1 MSEMKK
7 IGITGGIGVGKSY
20 VSNILRKMNYPV
32 YNSDIIAKELLEN
45 DPNLMSLIKNNFG
58 DKIYSDNKINKALVA
73 SIIFSNDDLLKKF
86 NSIVHPYVF
95 ENFKKWCENQQSEI
109 IFKEAPAGLTKRA
122 TLYEVFSAVENGEIK
137 LDDYARVSQNA
148 IETAPVNL
156 GLREGQRLRI
166 KNLIRATAVMGA
178 NDTATVLA
186 EAISG
191 SEAPFAKRMNKTA
204 KELGMTR
211 STFKNPHGLTEKGH
225 LTTARDIATIMQAL
239 DNDLADIMHIFTRVN
254 TRLSTGRNI
263 QHSGRLLMKDY
274 KEATAVKT
282 GYTRAAGFNGAMIAE
297 KRSDR
302 IIVVVFGGKS
312 TKTRNA
318 QMIKLAELGFRKLQK

>member
-1 MSEMKK
+1 MHSKYQGQRYMLRSLLTIFFLFFAVSLVSAAPYAAIVIDADNGKVLHSE
-7 IGITGGIGVGKSY
+7 
-20 VSNILRKMNYPV
+20 N
-32 YNSDIIAKELLEN
+32 EN
-45 DPNLMSLIKNNFG
+45 TRL
-58 DKIYSDNKINKALVA
+58 
-73 SIIFSNDDLLKKF
+73 
-86 NSIVHPYVF
+86 H
-95 ENFKKWCENQQSEI
+95 
-109 IFKEAPAGLTKRA
+109 PAGLTKLA
-122 TLYEVFSAVENGEIK
+122 TLYEVFSAVENEEIK

-156 GLREGQRLRI
+156 ELREGQRLKVRD
-166 KNLIRATAVMGA
+166 LIRATAVMGA

-191 SEAPFAKRMNKTA
+191 SEAPFAKRMNRTA
-204 KELGMTR
+204 KDLGMTR

-239 DNDLADIMHIFTRVN
+239 DNDFADFMHIFTRVN

-282 GYTRAAGFNGAMIAE
+282 GYTRAAGFSGAMIAE

-318 QMIKLAELGFRKLQK
+318 QMIKLAELGFRKLDN

>member
-1 MSEMKK
+1 MHSKYQGQRYMLRSLLTIFFLFFAVSLVSAAPYAAIVIDADNGKVLHSE
-7 IGITGGIGVGKSY
+7 
-20 VSNILRKMNYPV
+20 N
-32 YNSDIIAKELLEN
+32 EN
-45 DPNLMSLIKNNFG
+45 TRL
-58 DKIYSDNKINKALVA
+58 
-73 SIIFSNDDLLKKF
+73 
-86 NSIVHPYVF
+86 H
-95 ENFKKWCENQQSEI
+95 
-109 IFKEAPAGLTKRA
+109 PAGLTKLA
-122 TLYEVFSAVENGEIK
+122 TLYEVFSAVENEEIK

-156 GLREGQRLRI
+156 ELREGQRLKVRD
-166 KNLIRATAVMGA
+166 LIRATAVMGA

-191 SEAPFAKRMNKTA
+191 SEAPFAKRMNRTA
-204 KELGMTR
+204 KDLGMTR

-239 DNDLADIMHIFTRVN
+239 DNDFADFMHIFTRVN

-282 GYTRAAGFNGAMIAE
+282 GYTRAAGFSGAMIAE

-318 QMIKLAELGFRKLQK
+318 QMIKLAELGFRELEE

>member
-1 MSEMKK
+1 MHSKYQGQRYMLRSLLTIFFLFFAVSLVSAAPYAAIVIDADNGKVLHSE
-7 IGITGGIGVGKSY
+7 
-20 VSNILRKMNYPV
+20 N
-32 YNSDIIAKELLEN
+32 EN
-45 DPNLMSLIKNNFG
+45 TRL
-58 DKIYSDNKINKALVA
+58 
-73 SIIFSNDDLLKKF
+73 
-86 NSIVHPYVF
+86 H
-95 ENFKKWCENQQSEI
+95 
-109 IFKEAPAGLTKRA
+109 PAGLTKLA
-122 TLYEVFSAVENGEIK
+122 TLYEVFSAVENEEIK

-156 GLREGQRLRI
+156 ELREGQRLKVRD
-166 KNLIRATAVMGA
+166 LIRATAVMGA

-191 SEAPFAKRMNKTA
+191 SEAPFAKRMNRTA
-204 KELGMTR
+204 KDLGMTR

-239 DNDLADIMHIFTRVN
+239 DNDFADFMHIFTRVN

-282 GYTRAAGFNGAMIAE
+282 GYTRAAGFSGAMIAE

-318 QMIKLAELGFRKLQK
+318 QMIKLAELGFKELDN

>member
-1 MSEMKK
+1 MHSKYQGQRYMLRSLLTIFFLFFAVSLVSAAPYAAIVIDADNGKVLHSE
-7 IGITGGIGVGKSY
+7 
-20 VSNILRKMNYPV
+20 N
-32 YNSDIIAKELLEN
+32 EN
-45 DPNLMSLIKNNFG
+45 TRL
-58 DKIYSDNKINKALVA
+58 
-73 SIIFSNDDLLKKF
+73 
-86 NSIVHPYVF
+86 H
-95 ENFKKWCENQQSEI
+95 
-109 IFKEAPAGLTKRA
+109 PAGLTKLA
-122 TLYEVFSAVENGEIK
+122 TLYEVFSAVENEEIK

-156 GLREGQRLRI
+156 ELREGQRLKVRD
-166 KNLIRATAVMGA
+166 LIRATAVMGA

-191 SEAPFAKRMNKTA
+191 SEAPFAKRMNRTA
-204 KELGMTR
+204 KDLGMTR

-225 LTTARDIATIMQAL
+225 LTTARDVATIMQAL
-239 DNDLADIMHIFTRVN
+239 DNDFADFMHIFTRVN

-282 GYTRAAGFNGAMIAE
+282 GYTRAAGFSGAMIAE

-318 QMIKLAELGFRKLQK
+318 QMIKLAELGFRKLDN